1 VGRNRQQDEEVLEP
15 IGRGNAVPLRVVA
28 TGNRMKR
35 YWSERGGERAPG
47 RHPRRNR
54 QQDEEVL
61 EHGSPLRTL
70 PELHGRNRQQDEEV
84 LEHPY
89 PDRRNHRSGC
99 RNRQQDE
106 EVLEPE

>member
-1 VGRNRQQDEEVLEP
+1 MDDTRPARKTVCNLSRLWRSW
-15 IGRGNAVPLRVVA
+15 RV
-28 TGNRMKR
+28 
-35 YWSERGGERAPG
+35 
-47 RHPRRNR
+47 
-54 QQDEEVL
+54 
-61 EHGSPLRTL
+61 
-70 PELHGRNRQQDEEV
+70 GRNRQQDEEV